1 MRNVEQAAFRAWAR
15 LQVPDAHGRYLM
27 SNPSTIPSKAVSEAL
42 RSAFPQYKFPPGK
55 DEPSK
60 KVIDISKVWTLVNAC
75 RPS

>member
-1 MRNVEQAAFRAWAR
+1 M
-15 LQVPDAHGRYLM
+15 QVPDAHGRYLM
-27 SNPSTIPSKAVSEAL
+27 SNPSTIPSKVVSEAL

-60 KVIDISKVWTLVNAC
+60 KVIDNSKVCTPIVAF